1 MMDAASPEGSLVR
14 LALGILLGT
23 ILALAV
29 APVGA
34 TARDD
39 AVADAR
45 TLLERG
51 DNGGALRQ
59 AKEVLLDDP
68 RNIGA
73 LYVAGVASS
82 NLDRLND
89 AEKYLEKAV
98 RVAPETP
105 NVDYQLGVVLTRIA
119 DDFKARG
126 KNRIASGLYEEA
138 LSHFDSELDR
148 SPEHAEA
155 VAARASTYLKSGKTQ
170 HATDALEQ
178 WIATNPDNVDGYVA
192 LVRLYISEARP
203 DDARE
208 VLATMPTTDPKQRAE
223 ATFLI
228 ARTYYVQDRA
238 PEGRPLLDELRALPT
253 DPWQVTALEAMDHL
267 SVGKAYEAAATLVV
281 FVDMDPPPEEV
292 EIVATAYH
300 KLYQKLRRSEAE
312 PETEDNRGEP
322 RDTWPKLAMQAPPKY
337 PKDASRY
344 GVEGEVLLLAIVEED
359 GSIGR
364 LSVISTTAT
373 RHESLYRP
381 QFAQAAL
388 DAVRQWHYEPARR
401 DGKPEA
407 FPITIGVAFTNP

>member
-1 MMDAASPEGSLVR
+1 
-14 LALGILLGT
+14 
-23 ILALAV
+23 V
-29 APVGA
+29 APAGA
-34 TARDD
+34 AARDD

-45 TLLERG
+45 TALERG
-51 DNGGALRQ
+51 DHGGALRQ
-59 AKEVLLDDP
+59 AKEILLDDP

-73 LYVAGVASS
+73 LYVAGVASL

-89 AEKYLEKAV
+89 AEKYLEKAA
-98 RVAPETP
+98 RVAPEAP
-105 NVDYQLGVVLTRIA
+105 DVEYQLGVVLARIA
-119 DDFKARG
+119 DDFQGRG

-138 LSHFDSELDR
+138 LLHFENELER

-155 VAARASTYLKSGKTQ
+155 IAARASTYLKSGKTQ
-170 HATDALEQ
+170 HAADALEQ

-203 DDARE
+203 DDAKG
-208 VLATMPTTDPKQRAE
+208 VLATMPTTEPKQRAE

-253 DPWQVTALEAMDHL
+253 EPWQVPALEALDHL
-267 SVGKAYEAAATLVV
+267 SVGQAHEAAATLVG
-281 FVDMDPPPEEV
+281 FMDTDPPPEEV

-300 KLYQKLRRSEAE
+300 DLYQKLRRSEAE
-312 PETEDNRGEP
+312 VETSDDRDDP
-322 RDTWPKLAMQAPPKY
+322 RDAWPKLAMRAPPKY

-344 GVEGEVLLLAIVEED
+344 GVEGRVLLLAIVEED

-381 QFAQAAL
+381 QFEQAAL
-388 DAVRQWHYEPARR
+388 DAVRQWRYEPARR
-401 DGKPEA
+401 DGKHEA
-407 FPITIGVAFTNP
+407 FPITISVAFTSQ

>member
-1 MMDAASPEGSLVR
+1 MIDASSPEGSLVR
-14 LALGILLGT
+14 LALGIILVT
-23 ILALAV
+23 ILSLAA

-34 TARDD
+34 AARDD

-45 TLLERG
+45 TSLERG
-51 DNGGALRQ
+51 DHSGALLK
-59 AKEVLLDDP
+59 AKEILLDDP
-68 RNIGA
+68 RNVGA
-73 LYVAGVASS
+73 LYVAGVASL

-105 NVDYQLGVVLTRIA
+105 DVGYQLGVVLTRIA

-126 KNRIASGLYEEA
+126 KDRIASGLYEEA
-138 LSHFDSELDR
+138 LLHFENELDR
-148 SPEHAEA
+148 SPDHAGA

-170 HATDALEQ
+170 HATEALEQ

-238 PEGRPLLDELRALPT
+238 PEGRPLLDELRTLPT
-253 DPWQVTALEAMDHL
+253 DPWQVPALEAMDHL
-267 SVGKAYEAAATLVV
+267 SLGEGHEAAATLVE
-281 FVDMDPPPEEV
+281 FVDADPPSEEV

-300 KLYQKLRRSEAE
+300 ELYQQLRRSEAE
-312 PETEDNRGEP
+312 SEAEEDRSEP
-322 RDTWPKLAMQAPPKY
+322 RDTWPKPALRVPPKY

-344 GVEGEVLLLAIVEED
+344 GVEGEVLLLAIIEED
-359 GSIGR
+359 GSVGR
-364 LSVISTTAT
+364 LSVISTRAT

-381 QFAQAAL
+381 QFEQAAI
-388 DAVRQWHYEPARR
+388 DAVSQWRYEPARL

-407 FPITIGVAFTNP
+407 FPIVIGVTFTSP